1 GFEETR
7 KLKTGVKKEAS
18 IFYGFCHYHDTELFK
33 AIELEEFHPSLPNA
47 WASSYRAV
55 CHEYYQKK
63 AAMEAVEWQ
72 TENIDKGLELYQQ
85 VLIQEKLYIS
95 NLNVKKG
102 FEDIE
107 RIKLA
112 FET

>member
-1 GFEETR
+1 AESGHVGTFYRNLTGFEETR

-18 IFYGFCHYHDTELFK
+18 IFYRFCHYHDTELFK

-95 NLNVKKG
+95 
-102 FEDIE
+102 
-107 RIKLA
+107 
-112 FET
+112 